1 MFHVELSIK
10 NQKRGRILHKIFPG
24 KYFWTNMDEEIMK
37 IAFKESEK
45 AYKIDEIPVGAVVV
59 RNGKVISKG
68 YNMKEKYND
77 PTMHAEIIAIRKA
90 CKKLKDWR
98 LNDCI
103 LYVTMEPCEM
113 CLNVILESRIK
124 DIVCGIKDKKNS
136 KIDVLIRKSQI
147 NIVYGVYEK
156 KILEELNAFFQKIRE
171 K

>member
-1 MFHVELSIK
+1 
-10 NQKRGRILHKIFPG
+10 
-24 KYFWTNMDEEIMK
+24 MDEKNMK

-59 RNGKVISKG
+59 KNGKVISKG

-90 CKKLKDWR
+90 CKKIKDWR
-98 LNDCI
+98 LNGCT

-113 CLNVILESRIK
+113 CLNVILESRVK
-124 DIVCGIKDKKNS
+124 DIVCGIKNRKNN
-136 KIDVLIRKSQI
+136 KIDDLIRKNQI

-156 KILEELNAFFQKIRE
+156 KISDELNAFFQKIRE

>member
-1 MFHVELSIK
+1 
-10 NQKRGRILHKIFPG
+10 
-24 KYFWTNMDEEIMK
+24 MDEKNMK

-45 AYKIDEIPVGAVVV
+45 AYKIDEIPVGAVIVK
-59 RNGKVISKG
+59 NGKVISKG
-68 YNMKEKYND
+68 YNMKEKYSD

-90 CKKLKDWR
+90 CKKIKDWR
-98 LNDCI
+98 LNGCT

-124 DIVCGIKDKKNS
+124 DIVCGIKNKKNN
-136 KIDVLIRKSQI
+136 KIDDLIRKNQI

-156 KILEELNAFFQKIRE
+156 KISDELNAFFQKIRE

>member
-1 MFHVELSIK
+1 
-10 NQKRGRILHKIFPG
+10 
-24 KYFWTNMDEEIMK
+24 MK

-59 RNGKVISKG
+59 KNGKIISKG

-90 CKKLKDWR
+90 CKKIKDWR
-98 LNDCI
+98 LNGCT

-124 DIVCGIKDKKNS
+124 NIVCGIKNKKNN
-136 KIDVLIRKSQI
+136 KIDDLIRKNQI

-156 KILEELNAFFQKIRE
+156 KISDELNAFFQKIRE

>member
-1 MFHVELSIK
+1 
-10 NQKRGRILHKIFPG
+10 
-24 KYFWTNMDEEIMK
+24 MDEKNMK

-45 AYKIDEIPVGAVVV
+45 AYKIDEIPVGAVIVK
-59 RNGKVISKG
+59 NGKVISKG

-90 CKKLKDWR
+90 CKKIKDWR
-98 LNDCI
+98 LNGCT

-124 DIVCGIKDKKNS
+124 DIVCGIKNRKNN
-136 KIDVLIRKSQI
+136 KIDDLIRKNQI

-156 KILEELNAFFQKIRE
+156 KISDELNAFFQKIRE

>member
-1 MFHVELSIK
+1 
-10 NQKRGRILHKIFPG
+10 
-24 KYFWTNMDEEIMK
+24 MDEKNMK

-45 AYKIDEIPVGAVVV
+45 AYKIDEIPVGAVIV

-90 CKKLKDWR
+90 CKKIKDWR
-98 LNDCI
+98 LNGCT

-113 CLNVILESRIK
+113 CLNVILESLIK
-124 DIVCGIKDKKNS
+124 DIVCGIKNRKNN
-136 KIDVLIRKSQI
+136 KIDDLIRKNQI

-156 KILEELNAFFQKIRE
+156 KISDELNAFFQKIRE

>member
-1 MFHVELSIK
+1 
-10 NQKRGRILHKIFPG
+10 
-24 KYFWTNMDEEIMK
+24 MDEKNMK

-45 AYKIDEIPVGAVVV
+45 AYKIDEIPVGAVIV

-90 CKKLKDWR
+90 CKKVKDWR
-98 LNDCI
+98 LNGCT

-124 DIVCGIKDKKNS
+124 DIVCGIKNKKNN
-136 KIDVLIRKSQI
+136 KIDDLIRKNQI
-147 NIVYGVYEK
+147 NIVYGVYEE
-156 KILEELNAFFQKIRE
+156 KISDELNAFFQKIRE

>member
-1 MFHVELSIK
+1 
-10 NQKRGRILHKIFPG
+10 
-24 KYFWTNMDEEIMK
+24 MDEKNMK

-45 AYKIDEIPVGAVVV
+45 AYKIDEIPVGAVIV

-90 CKKLKDWR
+90 CKKIKDWR
-98 LNDCI
+98 LNGCT

-124 DIVCGIKDKKNS
+124 DIVCGIKNRKNN
-136 KIDVLIRKSQI
+136 KIEDLIRKNQI

-156 KILEELNAFFQKIRE
+156 KISDELNAFFQKIRE

>member
-1 MFHVELSIK
+1 
-10 NQKRGRILHKIFPG
+10 
-24 KYFWTNMDEEIMK
+24 MDEKIMK

-45 AYKIDEIPVGAVVV
+45 AYKIDEIPVGAVIV
-59 RNGKVISKG
+59 RNEKVISKG

-124 DIVCGIKDKKNS
+124 DIVCGIKNKKNS
-136 KIDVLIRKSQI
+136 KIDALIRESQI

-156 KILEELNAFFQKIRE
+156 EILEELNAFFRKIRE

>member
-1 MFHVELSIK
+1 
-10 NQKRGRILHKIFPG
+10 
-24 KYFWTNMDEEIMK
+24 MDEEIMK

-45 AYKIDEIPVGAVVV
+45 AYKINEIPVGAVVV

-90 CKKLKDWR
+90 CKKIKDWR
-98 LNDCI
+98 LNNCT

-113 CLNVILESRIK
+113 CLDVILESRIK
-124 DIVCGIKDKKNS
+124 NIVCGIKNKKNS
-136 KIDVLIRKSQI
+136 KVNDLIRKNQI

-156 KILEELNAFFQKIRE
+156 KILEKLNAFFQKIRE

>member
-1 MFHVELSIK
+1 
-10 NQKRGRILHKIFPG
+10 
-24 KYFWTNMDEEIMK
+24 MDEKNMK

-45 AYKIDEIPVGAVVV
+45 AYKIDEIPVGAVIV

-90 CKKLKDWR
+90 CKKIKDWR
-98 LNDCI
+98 LNGCT

-124 DIVCGIKDKKNS
+124 DIVCGIKNRKNN
-136 KIDVLIRKSQI
+136 KIDDLIRKNQI

-156 KILEELNAFFQKIRE
+156 KISDELNAFFQKIRD

>member
-1 MFHVELSIK
+1 
-10 NQKRGRILHKIFPG
+10 
-24 KYFWTNMDEEIMK
+24 MDEKNMK

-45 AYKIDEIPVGAVVV
+45 AYKIDEIPVGAVIV

-90 CKKLKDWR
+90 CKKIKDWR
-98 LNDCI
+98 LNGCT

-124 DIVCGIKDKKNS
+124 DIVCGIKNKKNN
-136 KIDVLIRKSQI
+136 KIDDLIRKNQI

-156 KILEELNAFFQKIRE
+156 KISDELNAFFQKIRD

>member
-1 MFHVELSIK
+1 
-10 NQKRGRILHKIFPG
+10 
-24 KYFWTNMDEEIMK
+24 MDEKNMK

-45 AYKIDEIPVGAVVV
+45 AYKIDEIPVGAVIVK
-59 RNGKVISKG
+59 NGKVFSKG
-68 YNMKEKYND
+68 YNMKEKYSD

-90 CKKLKDWR
+90 CKKIKDWR
-98 LNDCI
+98 LNGCT

-124 DIVCGIKDKKNS
+124 DIVCGIKNKKNN
-136 KIDVLIRKSQI
+136 KIDDLIRKNQI

-156 KILEELNAFFQKIRE
+156 KISDELNAFFQKIRE

>member
-1 MFHVELSIK
+1 
-10 NQKRGRILHKIFPG
+10 
-24 KYFWTNMDEEIMK
+24 MK

-45 AYKIDEIPVGAVVV
+45 AYKIDEIPVGAVIVK
-59 RNGKVISKG
+59 NGKVISKG

-90 CKKLKDWR
+90 CKKIKDWR
-98 LNDCI
+98 LNGCT

-124 DIVCGIKDKKNS
+124 NIVCGIKNKKNN
-136 KIDVLIRKSQI
+136 KIDDLIRKNQI

-156 KILEELNAFFQKIRE
+156 KISDELNAFFQKIRE

>member
-1 MFHVELSIK
+1 
-10 NQKRGRILHKIFPG
+10 
-24 KYFWTNMDEEIMK
+24 MK

-113 CLNVILESRIK
+113 CLNVIFESRIK
-124 DIVCGIKDKKNS
+124 DIVCGIKNKKNS

>member
-1 MFHVELSIK
+1 
-10 NQKRGRILHKIFPG
+10 
-24 KYFWTNMDEEIMK
+24 MDEKNMK

-59 RNGKVISKG
+59 KNGKVISKG

-90 CKKLKDWR
+90 CKKIKDWR
-98 LNDCI
+98 LNGCT

-124 DIVCGIKDKKNS
+124 DIVCGIKNRKNN
-136 KIDVLIRKSQI
+136 KIDDLIRKNQI

-156 KILEELNAFFQKIRE
+156 KISDELNAFFQKIRE

>member
-1 MFHVELSIK
+1 
-10 NQKRGRILHKIFPG
+10 
-24 KYFWTNMDEEIMK
+24 MDEKNMK

-45 AYKIDEIPVGAVVV
+45 AYKIDEIPVGAVIVK
-59 RNGKVISKG
+59 NGKVISKG

-90 CKKLKDWR
+90 CKKIKDWR
-98 LNDCI
+98 LNGCT

-124 DIVCGIKDKKNS
+124 DIVCGIKNKKNN
-136 KIDVLIRKSQI
+136 KIDDLIRKNQI

-156 KILEELNAFFQKIRE
+156 KISDELNAFFQKIRE

>member
-1 MFHVELSIK
+1 
-10 NQKRGRILHKIFPG
+10 
-24 KYFWTNMDEEIMK
+24 MDEKNMK

-45 AYKIDEIPVGAVVV
+45 AYKIDEIPVGAVIV

-90 CKKLKDWR
+90 CKKIKDWR
-98 LNDCI
+98 LNGCT

-124 DIVCGIKDKKNS
+124 DIVCGIKNRKNN
-136 KIDVLIRKSQI
+136 KIDDLIRKNQI

-156 KILEELNAFFQKIRE
+156 KISDELNAFFQKIRE